1 MKATIKNITGEL
13 CDIEQIVFSGSVQE
27 LRNLLAEFGFT
38 PSENKALNTDPCC
51 KEEPT
56 DDYEADGY
64 ETSAFEDEA
73 KAIREQQEPLPRNY
87 MELDGAEVLD
97 IKAKFAYLKVFS
109 REDNDAFVIDVGWM
123 DSLMSVTPI
132 VVMSMLLRSLQCESG
147 DTSLIEAAHVE
158 INTLLA
164 HSSYEGRHFFALR
177 DDIVDWLREQLKRLG
192 AKVGVK
198 DL

>member
-1 MKATIKNITGEL
+1 MRATIKNVIGDL
-13 CDIEQIVFSGSVQE
+13 CDIEEIKFSGSAQE
-27 LRNLLAEFGFT
+27 LRSLLAEFGFT

-51 KEEPT
+51 KKEST
-56 DDYEADGY
+56 DGY
-64 ETSAFEDEA
+64 EASAFEDEA
-73 KAIREQQEPLPRNY
+73 KAPREQQEPLPRNY

-123 DSLMSVTPI
+123 DSLKSVNPNE
-132 VVMSMLLRSLQCESG
+132 VMSMLWRSLQSETG
-147 DTSLIEAAHVE
+147 DTSMIEAAHVE
-158 INTLLA
+158 KNTLLA

-192 AKVGVK
+192 AKVDVK